1 MLCLVHK
8 NQDRLRSVA
17 VFILRRLR
25 ASNPSSS
32 CASAVLRGG
41 GRAWQRS
48 ACATIRP
55 AWRAGRV
62 ADRPASFLVTVERV
76 NSRLCFVACGRFGAG
91 LAQHLHRADALR
103 HASHAFG
110 RRSCRTLGIVN
121 KYRRYLLLAWM
132 AMPVFAFL
140 AFTYGPHHPLT
151 LLVFGVGF
159 LLDRKAMSQVRGRVP
174 TLQEFYHGNLLVKR
188 LSLVWGFVL
197 SALAVWLLTR
207 GQRYGYQLQD
217 YLPGIL
223 ALIVGPIAVALAVHQ
238 VVVFRALGEDD
249 A

>member
-1 MLCLVHK
+1 MQHTSALPTEAAETYTAH
-8 NQDRLRSVA
+8 STAGPA
-17 VFILRRLR
+17 VQSNEVYPPPCTTVPSISFAA
-25 ASNPSSS
+25 ASDKRYS
-32 CASAVLRGG
+32 
-41 GRAWQRS
+41 
-48 ACATIRP
+48 
-55 AWRAGRV
+55 
-62 ADRPASFLVTVERV
+62 
-76 NSRLCFVACGRFGAG
+76 
-91 LAQHLHRADALR
+91 
-103 HASHAFG
+103 
-110 RRSCRTLGIVN
+110 LGIVN

-151 LLVFGVGF
+151 LFVFGVGF

-174 TLQEFYHGNLLVKR
+174 TLQKFYHGNLLVKR